1 MRSSGR
7 PGTGR
12 GLGVPGEPRGAPEG
26 WGEDTGQWADP
37 VGSFR
42 HELNLLLSGPREMEN
57 PGMPLEQSR
66 GLG

>member
-1 MRSSGR
+1 
-7 PGTGR
+7 
-12 GLGVPGEPRGAPEG
+12 VPGEPRGAPEG